1 MGSHSRL
8 IENANK
14 LISDDP
20 ANASHKRRLLRSIEA
35 LHANFYQAFLDEDS
49 VREGI
54 QDAKEL
60 IRTLE
65 VPNTDT

>member
-1 MGSHSRL
+1 MESKSLCLR
-8 IENANK
+8 
-14 LISDDP
+14 DDFRFFTP
-20 ANASHKRRLLRSIEA
+20 LCYVQNDRMSTLP
-35 LHANFYQAFLDEDS
+35 NFYQAFLDEDS
-49 VREGI
+49 VGEGI